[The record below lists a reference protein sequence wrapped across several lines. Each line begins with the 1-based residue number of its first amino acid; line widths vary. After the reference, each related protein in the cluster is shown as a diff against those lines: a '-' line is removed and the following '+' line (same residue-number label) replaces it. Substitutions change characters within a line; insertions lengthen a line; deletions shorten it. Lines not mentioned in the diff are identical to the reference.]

1 MAEDRPGGSELF
13 LEINGSR
20 VEASDREL
28 ADWILSFSA
37 GATREQVAAL
47 ARARAQRIR

>member
-1 MAEDRPGGSELF
+1 MLVF

-20 VEASDREL
+20 VEASDPEL

-37 GATREQVAAL
+37 PVRH
-47 ARARAQRIR
+47 QRRLPSS